1 MMRKQGVSPDL
12 FVWIFS
18 MVAGALLLLF
28 FIIWSTQHAKTSTT
42 VEDIEFLRSLEQQ
55 ISALSTTDEL
65 SKTLTFPRALA
76 VHVDCATFFT
86 DKAVEQSSLFLFS
99 PALLTGQKYTLVGLP
114 WHFPFYLDMFYYL
127 IPEGSLVLIFYEP
140 SAATFV
146 TALDLPP
153 TMPVKSLPLSAYSLS
168 TIKQHLQGYSR
179 VTLVF
184 FGRVPDTTALLA
196 ALRPTPTTLLEVA
209 IQQSLLTF
217 YPSGQQ
223 RPYFGNA
230 LLVGAFFGPEQYA
243 CHSQRALDRF
253 HLLARL
259 YQQKVALLQ
268 QKLGAGSSCTH
279 FFSQAN
285 PLLTTL
291 STTEDSGQLHTLIA
305 SLETLQEDLAHYDCP
320 QIYQRTSA
328 AQ

>member
-114 WHFPFYLDMFYYL
+114 WHFPFYLD
-127 IPEGSLVLIFYEP
+127 
-140 SAATFV
+140 
-146 TALDLPP
+146 
-153 TMPVKSLPLSAYSLS
+153 
-168 TIKQHLQGYSR
+168 
-179 VTLVF
+179 
-184 FGRVPDTTALLA
+184 
-196 ALRPTPTTLLEVA
+196 
-209 IQQSLLTF
+209 
-217 YPSGQQ
+217 
-223 RPYFGNA
+223 N
-230 LLVGAFFGPEQYA
+230 
-243 CHSQRALDRF
+243 
-253 HLLARL
+253 
-259 YQQKVALLQ
+259 
-268 QKLGAGSSCTH
+268 
-279 FFSQAN
+279 
-285 PLLTTL
+285 
-291 STTEDSGQLHTLIA
+291 
-305 SLETLQEDLAHYDCP
+305 
-320 QIYQRTSA
+320 
-328 AQ
+328 